1 MVHSL
6 KRLLLMKSD
15 SVNMIIAGTMN
26 IGIYFLLSE
35 TRGSKIL
42 EDRARRL
49 TAETGILHISNA
61 EGSSKPQVTMLQLIR
76 TTASRP
82 IVFLLTEPVVA
93 AVATWAALL
102 WGVVFLLFGSIPLV
116 YQQYGFS
123 VGETGTVLVTVIIGA
138 FLGVFAARW
147 QDHLYQRDAR
157 KTPHGRAPPESRLYG
172 ACVSL

>member
-61 EGSSKPQVTMLQLIR
+61 EGR
-76 TTASRP
+76 
-82 IVFLLTEPVVA
+82 
-93 AVATWAALL
+93 
-102 WGVVFLLFGSIPLV
+102 
-116 YQQYGFS
+116 
-123 VGETGTVLVTVIIGA
+123 
-138 FLGVFAARW
+138 
-147 QDHLYQRDAR
+147 
-157 KTPHGRAPPESRLYG
+157 
-172 ACVSL
+172 